1 MKILVT
7 GAAGFIGFHLAAAL
21 AKNQKSELI
30 SAKPSGPGPQS
41 GPNRGSIKE
50 AGPSSKPVIDNSPII
65 TSAIKQE
72 PTILMRNES
81 NASSM
86 QNDVR
91 PSAVAK

>member
-1 MKILVT
+1 MGG
-7 GAAGFIGFHLAAAL
+7 GAS
-21 AKNQKSELI
+21 KNQKAEVI
-30 SAKPSGPGPQS
+30 SVKPSGPGPQS

-65 TSAIKQE
+65 SSAIKQE